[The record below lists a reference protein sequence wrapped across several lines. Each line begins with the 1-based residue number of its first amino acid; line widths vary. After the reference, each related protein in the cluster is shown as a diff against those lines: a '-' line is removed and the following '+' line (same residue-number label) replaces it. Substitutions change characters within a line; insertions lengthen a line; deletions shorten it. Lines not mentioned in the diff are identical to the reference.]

1 MGQSR
6 PPQELSQD
14 PGTAPGM
21 ASGSALAPFLRE
33 ARRILGIGLPIFIAQ
48 LSQIGMNFVDT
59 VMTGHYSA
67 SSMAA
72 VAVAGSVWAPAM
84 LLAIGCLLALP
95 GMGAQLAGARRP
107 GDCAHL
113 FRQGVLLA
121 LALSL
126 AIGIPLWLLASRLD
140 AFGLE
145 AGLAAQAC
153 AYLRALIP
161 GLPGFLLFICL
172 RSLFE
177 AFARTRPAMAIGLA
191 CLALNVPL
199 NYAFIYG
206 RLGMPQLGAMGCG
219 VATAACYWFMALA
232 MLGCMLF
239 DRQLS
244 ALRPF
249 SPRRE
254 DPVFDPALVRR
265 LLRIGGPNALALC
278 VECSLFALTAI
289 LLAPFGT
296 TAVAG
301 HQIAM
306 SYGNVLFAVP
316 LSISMTATIRVGREL
331 GAGRPLRARTAS
343 RMALA
348 LGLMLALAAM
358 LATLAFR
365 REIVSAYTTDAASQA
380 VAASLLLFC
389 AGYLACDSL
398 QCIGAG
404 ALRGWND
411 TRTVF
416 LTSLAACGGLGLPLG
431 FLLGRTDLLVPA
443 MGAPGFW
450 TGYIAAMTFSAAC
463 YLLRL
468 RGLQRLDARSALA
481 RILPQGDD
489 PARRHRN

>member
-1 MGQSR
+1 MAA
-6 PPQELSQD
+6 
-14 PGTAPGM
+14 GTA
-21 ASGSALAPFLRE
+21 SSLSLRE
-33 ARRILGIGLPIFIAQ
+33 ARRILGIGLPIFVAQ

-59 VMTGHYSA
+59 VMTGRYSA
-67 SSMAA
+67 EAMAA
-72 VAVAGSVWAPAM
+72 VAVAGSIWAPAM
-84 LLAIGCLLALP
+84 LLAIGFLLALP

-107 GDCAHL
+107 QDCAHL

-126 AIGIPLWLLASRLD
+126 AIGLPLWILSSRLE

-145 AGLAAQAC
+145 PGLAEQAC

-172 RSLFE
+172 RSLLE
-177 AFARTRPAMAIGLA
+177 AFARTRPAMVIGIA

-232 MLGCMLF
+232 MLGCILF
-239 DRQLS
+239 DREL
-244 ALRPF
+244 AAIRPF
-249 SPRRE
+249 VPRRA
-254 DPVFDPALVRR
+254 DPAFDAALVRR
-265 LLRIGGPNALALC
+265 ILRIGGPNALALC

-306 SYGNVLFAVP
+306 SYGNLLFAVP
-316 LSISMTATIRVGREL
+316 LSISFTATIRVGREL
-331 GAGRPLRARTAS
+331 GAGRTQRARTAS
-343 RMALA
+343 RTALA
-348 LGLMLALAAM
+348 LGLLLALAAM
-358 LATLAFR
+358 AATVAFR
-365 REIVSAYTTDAASQA
+365 GEIVSAYTEDQASAAM
-380 VAASLLLFC
+380 ASTLLLYC
-389 AGYLACDSL
+389 AAYLAGDSL

-416 LTSLAACGGLGLPLG
+416 LTSLASCGGLGLPLG
-431 FLLGRTDLLVPA
+431 FVLGRTDILVPA

-450 TGYIAAMTFSAAC
+450 TGYIAAIAFSAAC
-463 YLLRL
+463 YIWRL
-468 RGLQRLDARSALA
+468 RRLERLGDSEALA
-481 RILPQGDD
+481 RVLPQGAG
-489 PARRHRN
+489 PASRSRD